1 MKVESRESL
10 VAREANGGLPI
21 DHRRLAA
28 FMSAIAAVPATVLNL
43 AGPLLKNLLPPFP
56 RAARSTR

>member
-28 FMSAIAAVPATVLNL
+28 FMSAIAAVPATV
-43 AGPLLKNLLPPFP
+43 
-56 RAARSTR
+56 